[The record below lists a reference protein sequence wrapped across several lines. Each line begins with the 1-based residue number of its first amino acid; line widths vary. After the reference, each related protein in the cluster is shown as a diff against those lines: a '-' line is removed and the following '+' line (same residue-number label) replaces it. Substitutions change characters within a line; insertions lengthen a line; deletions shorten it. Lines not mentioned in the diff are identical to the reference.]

1 MCGENEP
8 DIPVYRFNNNGMT
21 GPTEDT
27 INGILDNV
35 RGELENWSIDD
46 SPIILTIT
54 TARMNR
60 KQYDALPEF
69 EGY

>member
-8 DIPVYRFNNNGMT
+8 DIAVYRFNNNGMG

-27 INGILDNV
+27 IDALLEDV
-35 RGELENWSIDD
+35 RIELENWSIDD
-46 SPIILTIT
+46 TPITLTIT
-54 TARMNR
+54 TGRMNR
-60 KQYDALPEF
+60 KKYDALPEF